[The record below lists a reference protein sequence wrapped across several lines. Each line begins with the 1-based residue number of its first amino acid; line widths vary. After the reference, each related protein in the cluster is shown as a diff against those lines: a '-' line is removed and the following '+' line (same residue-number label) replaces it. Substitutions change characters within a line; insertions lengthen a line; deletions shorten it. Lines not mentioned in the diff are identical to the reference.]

1 MIPNLT
7 EVIIILAA
15 TPTLILITFL
25 PALIEL
31 KKPHD
36 SGPRIIPMGNP
47 EMMLV
52 TSFIPFS
59 NIEDEQTFDSSLI
72 QAMSKIVAFLP
83 SLEV

>member
-1 MIPNLT
+1 MIPNVT
-7 EVIIILAA
+7 EIIIILAT
-15 TPTLILITFL
+15 TPLLILIMFS

-31 KKPHD
+31 KKPKD
-36 SGPRIIPMGNP
+36 SGPRIIPMENP

-59 NIEDEQTFDSSLI
+59 NIEDEQTFDNSLI
-72 QAMSKIVAFLP
+72 QKMSKIVAFLP